1 MRRGHLPLALVLA
14 GLLGLLVAAPASA
27 AVSGTL
33 CGQVTAFTA
42 PLAGT
47 DGSITIDGTTEV
59 IDSSAF
65 GAIDAG
71 TVTVLT
77 AVAAAGATTC
87 VEVTAAPSGGAIVD
101 LSIAA
106 QAEICGDVT
115 LDTTTGVYSVGGVA
129 LPLAVVSADADLV
142 ALLDAAAAADA
153 QVCLDVTISSTTG
166 LITTIGLNATIN
178 LCGDVTL
185 DADSATIGGVD
196 VPLTLLD
203 AEAQAAIALAIDA
216 GSDICVQLVI
226 DDTALV
232 QANVSLSIDLCGD
245 VTLDASGNVMVDGV
259 VIPDALLDAN
269 VAALLELAAAADG
282 TACASVD
289 ATSTGGNTTVGVT
302 VTIEVCAEVTAVT
315 ENTITLG
322 GVTFFLAG
330 AADLDIEVGE
340 TLCVAATTSPTG
352 DPVITDVD
360 VTDDE
365 EPATGTPGATPGGGS
380 PMLPDTAMATGFDT
394 GMAGAL
400 LLVAAA
406 LGAAGIAVRRWS
418 VLPA

>member
-1 MRRGHLPLALVLA
+1 
-14 GLLGLLVAAPASA
+14 
-27 AVSGTL
+27 L

-42 PLAGT
+42 PTVAT
-47 DGSITIDGTTEV
+47 DGSITINGATEV
-59 IDSSAF
+59 IDSTAF
-65 GAIDAG
+65 GAIDAA
-71 TVTVLT
+71 TLTVLT
-77 AVAAAGATTC
+77 AVATADATTC
-87 VEVTAAPSGGAIVD
+87 LEITADTNGDILD
-101 LSIAA
+101 LSLAA
-106 QAEICGDVT
+106 QAEICGDVS
-115 LDTTTGVYSVGGVA
+115 LDTATGVYSVGGVA

-142 ALLDAAAAADA
+142 AVLDVAAAADA

-166 LITTIGLNATIN
+166 LITTIGLSATIN

-216 GSDICVQLVI
+216 GSDICVQLII

-259 VIPDALLDAN
+259 VIPDALLDASA
-269 VAALLELAAAADG
+269 AALLELAAAADG

-302 VTIEVCAEVTAVT
+302 VAIEVCAEVTAVT

-330 AADLDIEVGE
+330 AADLDVELGD
-340 TLCVAATTSPTG
+340 TLCVTATTSPTG

-360 VTDDE
+360 TTDDE
-365 EPATGTPGATPGGGS
+365 EPPTGTPGATPGGGS

-400 LLVAAA
+400 LLIATA
-406 LGAAGIAVRRWS
+406 LGAAGIAIRRWS
-418 VLPA
+418 VLRP

>member
-1 MRRGHLPLALVLA
+1 MRRGQLPLALVLA

-42 PLAGT
+42 PTAVT
-47 DGSITIDGTTEV
+47 DGSITIDGATEV
-59 IDSSAF
+59 IDATAF
-65 GAIDAG
+65 GAIDAA
-71 TVTVLT
+71 TLTVLT
-77 AVAAAGATTC
+77 AVADADATTC
-87 VEVTAAPSGGAIVD
+87 LEISADPNGDIVD

-106 QAEICGDVT
+106 QAEICGDVA

-129 LPLAVVSADADLV
+129 LPLAVVNADAELV
-142 ALLDAAAAADA
+142 AMLDAAAAADA

-166 LITTIGLNATIN
+166 LITTIGLSATFN
-178 LCGDVTL
+178 VCGDVTL

-196 VPLTLLD
+196 LPLTLLD

-302 VTIEVCAEVTAVT
+302 VAIEVCAEVTAVT

-330 AADLDIEVGE
+330 AGNLDVEIGD
-340 TLCVAATTSPTG
+340 TLCVTATTSPTG

-360 VTDDE
+360 TTDDE
-365 EPATGTPGATPGGGS
+365 EPATATPGATPGGGS
-380 PMLPDTAMATGFDT
+380 PMLPDTATAAGFDT

-400 LLVAAA
+400 LLIATV
-406 LGAAGIAVRRWS
+406 LGAAGIAIRRWS
-418 VLPA
+418 VPRP